1 MDITTSTSTTNHTTE
16 AETSNME
23 IQTDMGGTSEVETR
37 GNSPRIGKPR
47 GGSQGVGV
55 AQIRKSLHTEPVLAE
70 AMEQV
75 KVGVGGMSLVD
86 QAANNLSAILL
97 HVNQPPS
104 SPPKAPLSQS
114 TSSNEIINTSS
125 RSSKR
130 ISIRNTK
137 ELKRSVVVVE
147 EEAEVEGQLSG
158 LELQELAS
166 VVEAYPDI
174 EPYEPPDA
182 VGEQSVMMV
191 VGESE
196 EVKGDGVGVGVG
208 IAEPKGDRMVRKE
221 IVRIS
226 VVAIVALLVVL
237 LFVLT

>member
-1 MDITTSTSTTNHTTE
+1 
-16 AETSNME
+16 ME

-114 TSSNEIINTSS
+114 TSSNEIINNTS
-125 RSSKR
+125 SSKR

-191 VGESE
+191 VGEGE
-196 EVKGDGVGVGVG
+196 EVKGDGVGVG
-208 IAEPKGDRMVRKE
+208 IAEPKGDSMVRKE